1 MTRVRLFATDL
12 DGTLLRSDRTV
23 SGRTA
28 RAMASAQAAGIE
40 VVWATARARHSV
52 DELAR
57 SCGFRGKAVC
67 ANGAVLLDLADGTP
81 SIVDTVTIEAEA
93 AAAVIRRIR
102 DLIPG
107 VVFATVGA
115 TRFVAEPGYAALCAF
130 TDHHRDPREMELS
143 HTLPAGLDA
152 MVKIVARHPEL
163 PGAQLYRAAVSA
175 GITGVELTHSGAA
188 YMEMAAEGVSK
199 ASALARLC
207 ALDGIDPTAVA
218 AAGDALNDVAM
229 LTWAGTALV
238 PANADPEVLALADR
252 VLPTNDED
260 GVASYLEE
268 LARHETGTRAVPGRH

>member
-1 MTRVRLFATDL
+1 MTRIRMFATDL

-23 SGRTA
+23 SPRTA
-28 RAMASAQAAGIE
+28 EAMAGAQAAGIE

-52 DELAR
+52 HELAQ

-81 SIVDTVTIEAEA
+81 EIIDTVSIDEDA
-93 AAAVIRRIR
+93 AGVVMSQIRA
-102 DLIPG
+102 LIPG
-107 VVFATVGA
+107 VVFANVGA
-115 TRFVAEPGYAALCAF
+115 TRFVAEPAYAALCKF
-130 TDHHRDPREMELS
+130 SDHHRHPHEMALS
-143 HTLPAGLDA
+143 ETLPTGLEA

-163 PGAQLYRAAVSA
+163 PGAELYRTAVA
-175 GITGVELTHSGAA
+175 VGITGVELTHSGAA

-199 ASALARLC
+199 ASALERLC
-207 ALDGIDPTAVA
+207 ALDGIDLSEVA

-238 PANADPEVLALADR
+238 PANAVPEVIALADQ

-260 GVASYLEE
+260 GVAAYLEE
-268 LARHETGTRAVPGRH
+268 LVRSAQRDSAT